1 MDDSAYFGAASIFD
15 DDHVA
20 SWATMGLNS
29 SAVLSRATSPTIDTM
44 DDTRTVCPGE
54 IDDLLAVRHTGGFPN
69 GASRS
74 RAVFVDRS
82 ILDSMTH
89 FPRDKAAQTLGL
101 SATTF
106 KKVCRRAGL
115 KGWPYRR
122 PLLGTTLEGDVPR
135 TLSRRS
141 SAPSAFQESHLQT
154 SRTFS
159 SPGRCLSAFSPAA
172 AQQTAPQP
180 TMPLRCVNL
189 CSPSFSSS
197 SSSSSFA
204 TSDVPFS
211 YLAPSQAPTPEQ
223 STHVVDAVLDY
234 LDTPSAVCSA
244 AHDMAAVYLCELEAV
259 VEGLD
264 LEG

>member
-1 MDDSAYFGAASIFD
+1 
-15 DDHVA
+15 
-20 SWATMGLNS
+20 
-29 SAVLSRATSPTIDTM
+29 
-44 DDTRTVCPGE
+44 
-54 IDDLLAVRHTGGFPN
+54 
-69 GASRS
+69 
-74 RAVFVDRS
+74 
-82 ILDSMTH
+82 
-89 FPRDKAAQTLGL
+89 
-101 SATTF
+101 
-106 KKVCRRAGL
+106 
-115 KGWPYRR
+115 
-122 PLLGTTLEGDVPR
+122 
-135 TLSRRS
+135 
-141 SAPSAFQESHLQT
+141 
-154 SRTFS
+154 
-159 SPGRCLSAFSPAA
+159 
-172 AQQTAPQP
+172 
-180 TMPLRCVNL
+180 MPLRCVNL